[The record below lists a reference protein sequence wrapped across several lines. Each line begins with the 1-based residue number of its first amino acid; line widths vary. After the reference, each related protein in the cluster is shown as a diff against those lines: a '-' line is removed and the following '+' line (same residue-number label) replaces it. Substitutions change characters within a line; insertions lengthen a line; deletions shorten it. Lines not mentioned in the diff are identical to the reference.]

1 MRRYLLDVGIT
12 AGAITLLLS
21 ILVYLL
27 FIKNGDKRSWVWV
40 DEDFAD
46 YVLEYYTSSN

>member
-12 AGAITLLLS
+12 AGAVTLFLS

-27 FIKNGDKRSWVWV
+27 FIKDGDTRSWVWV
-40 DEDFAD
+40 NDDFVD
-46 YVLEYYTSSN
+46 YVLEYYTGVN